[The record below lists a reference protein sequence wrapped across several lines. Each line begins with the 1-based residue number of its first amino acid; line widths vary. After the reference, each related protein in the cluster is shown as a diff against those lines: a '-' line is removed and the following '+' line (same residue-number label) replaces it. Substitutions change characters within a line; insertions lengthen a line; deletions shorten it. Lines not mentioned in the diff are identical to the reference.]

1 MITHG
6 KIKGISCDY
15 VTRSIDITLSTDCDP
30 AEAERL
36 AEKDLSIEIKQFRA
50 KRSLDANAY
59 YWVLCKKIS
68 ESIRESSTFVHN
80 EMLRKY
86 GQIEL
91 VDGQAVYLVIPDT
104 DDAQRRVDEAMSYH
118 LRPTSQVKLGKD
130 GKLYRTYMMLRGSST
145 YNTREMSVLI
155 DGVVTEAKELGIETL
170 TPDQIKEMMI
180 AYEKRYAK
188 RQQ

>member
-1 MITHG
+1 MMMRG
-6 KIKGISCDY
+6 KI
-15 VTRSIDITLSTDCDP
+15 RDIQQSYMSRETELSLTVDAKPEDI
-30 AEAERL
+30 
-36 AEKDLSIEIKQFRA
+36 EKMSGKELSVELKQYRQ

-68 ESIRESSTFVHN
+68 ESIRESNAFVHN

-145 YNTREMSVLI
+145 YDTREMSVLI

-180 AYEKRYAK
+180 AYEKRYTK